1 MLRVPRV
8 WWHKSR
14 LTFRSTSIVLKCLAD
29 KETPE
34 CLLRRERPTPA
45 PPHHAPPPPP
55 PPLRPWCTVGW
66 SCFHGESQNILIHI
80 IFPYQSFM
88 KLKSSISKRQQHVS
102 RPKVAVTQELWLS
115 QKKKKKKS
123 FSVRVEYKA
132 HARGVPFPAP
142 TLDLQ
147 LVTAAS
153 GNLMPSSGLWAHN
166 LNPYN
171 KEEMKEMNASRWR
184 GHRIKLLTFR
194 FMHTVCMKIMA
205 SRRWPQIVKSEL
217 FSETIEHNHLTLT
230 LKH

>member
-1 MLRVPRV
+1 MSVLMLRVPRV

-115 QKKKKKKS
+115 QKKKKKS
-123 FSVRVEYKA
+123 PSQYVWSIRHMHVEFHSRHPLWTY
-132 HARGVPFPAP
+132 
-142 TLDLQ
+142 
-147 LVTAAS
+147 
-153 GNLMPSSGLWAHN
+153 NL
-166 LNPYN
+166 
-171 KEEMKEMNASRWR
+171 
-184 GHRIKLLTFR
+184 
-194 FMHTVCMKIMA
+194 
-205 SRRWPQIVKSEL
+205 
-217 FSETIEHNHLTLT
+217 
-230 LKH
+230 